1 MGDQADHFVTAT
13 LHKID
18 ERLDLMALDV
28 HDLKVRLTSVEQG
41 FGGVNR
47 RLERLDDCMARIE
60 KRLELSDATH

>member
-1 MGDQADHFVTAT
+1 MADQVDNFVLAT

-18 ERLDLMALDV
+18 ERLDRMALDV
-28 HDLKVRLTSVEQG
+28 HDLKVRLTSVEHG

-47 RLERLDDCMARIE
+47 RLERLDNRMELIE